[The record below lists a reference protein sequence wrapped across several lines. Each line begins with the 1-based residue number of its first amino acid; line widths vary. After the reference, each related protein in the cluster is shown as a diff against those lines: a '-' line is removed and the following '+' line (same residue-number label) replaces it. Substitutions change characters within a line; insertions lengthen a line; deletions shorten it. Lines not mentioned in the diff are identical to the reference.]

1 MKLSLTFILTLLIVF
16 VTSCSTIP
24 SEFDR
29 NDELIQKDNSL
40 FMNRHFKN
48 PVNADVINALSKGYN
63 LKKLNDDEKELI
75 ISSIRN
81 GNIKRAYINKIDIML
96 KDLDKVFSS
105 ELELNIS
112 TSEKNK
118 KIILESLLNDEM
130 IFSISF
136 NENTVNSINNDV
148 LNAKLSFFCESFV
161 SEQRNII
168 EKHIFKNETSNN
180 KILVISS
187 EKFSNTV
194 GKLKD
199 NYPDQIYLELNNQ
212 NFETGIQEVLEIN
225 ESNQRKLMVSK
236 LDSSI
241 QIEHNPRIRK
251 DIDRVYFL
259 VSYDLGKAVAPL
271 LRNYSVDLAIFSSSE
286 IFHGAS
292 NLNDLADFENIL
304 IPISRNFLISANQK
318 NLNNLKDKFEN
329 LLLEDYLTLEKI
341 TQNNLYD
348 TSYLLNTGEV
358 SVNEGQCINRKM
370 NFWNIDISQIITQ
383 P

>member
-1 MKLSLTFILTLLIVF
+1 VF

-40 FMNRHFKN
+40 FVNRHFKN
-48 PVNADVINALSKGYN
+48 PVDADVINALSKGYN

-168 EKHIFKNETSNN
+168 EKHIFENETSNN